1 MTDEVARI
9 ALTVSQ
15 GFNERDF
22 DRAASVFADDAEML
36 NVATG
41 AVYRGPEGFKRDME
55 YWFTAFPDCTCDVT
69 SVIATDDTAVIEFI
83 ARGTNTGPLLNPG
96 SEIPP
101 TGKSVEI
108 ANCEIYR
115 VEDGKILGGRAYYDT
130 ATMRRQ
136 LGLPADAPAGAVVP
150 SPTA

>member
-41 AVYRGPEGFKRDME
+41 AVYRGPPGFRRDME

-69 SVIATDDTAVIEFI
+69 SVIATDDTAVIEFV
-83 ARGTNTGPLLNPG
+83 ARGTNTGPLVNP
-96 SEIPP
+96 ERRNPAY
-101 TGKSVEI
+101 GK
-108 ANCEIYR
+108 
-115 VEDGKILGGRAYYDT
+115 KH
-130 ATMRRQ
+130 
-136 LGLPADAPAGAVVP
+136 
-150 SPTA
+150 